1 MKVTQKEK
9 TKAFQIKIYSI
20 KMAYM
25 SLQILAYNPFSGGRR
40 EKWLFSARNAGALA
54 QYSYNVL
61 CTSDYCNTIFRLPQ
75 AGAGY

>member
-1 MKVTQKEK
+1 MT
-9 TKAFQIKIYSI
+9 YSI
-20 KMAYM
+20 KMVYM
-25 SLQILAYNPFSGGRR
+25 SLKILAYNPFFFVGRR
-40 EKWLFSARNAGALA
+40 KKWLFSARNAGALA